1 MFIDESSSYLGLTLE
16 YGRAARGERVEDI
29 APKGKKQRVS
39 CISAIGLDASQ
50 SMGAQSLVLEDNV
63 NQHAFLGYLEHI
75 LLPTLNKG
83 TILVMD
89 NWTIH
94 HGHEVRDLVEIFGC
108 QLLYL
113 PSYSP
118 DLNPIEHLFSKVK
131 TFIKKIRPDN
141 IDDLIQTFCDAI
153 NSITFDNIL
162 NSFKHCG
169 YHF

>member
-1 MFIDESSSYLGLTLE
+1 MAFDLITYIFELG
-16 YGRAARGERVEDI
+16 I
-29 APKGKKQRVS
+29 S
-39 CISAIGLDASQ
+39 CISAIGLDTSQ

-94 HGHEVRDLVEIFGC
+94 HGHEVRDLVETFGC

-118 DLNPIEHLFSKVK
+118 DLNPIEHKWAQAKSKRRKYRCGIDELFKEH
-131 TFIKKIRPDN
+131 N
-141 IDDLIQTFCDAI
+141 L
-153 NSITFDNIL
+153 
-162 NSFKHCG
+162 
-169 YHF
+169 